1 MKKAVVL
8 VVEEKALIRMESADI
23 VRDAGF
29 TALEA
34 ANADDAVSILA
45 GRRDIR
51 IVLVDITISGTMDG
65 LSLAHAIRNRWP
77 TVHLIV
83 TAALNAMEHGQLPE
97 NAHFIRKP
105 YSFEQVTAALCEL
118 RSHYRPRIRGVSRR
132 YQSWQFLPELA
143 PPK

>member
-83 TAALNAMEHGQLPE
+83 TAALNAME